1 MKQTLIILTF
11 AIVLVSCNQEK
22 KMNSEFGLFPTEF
35 IDSLKTISI
44 PLERFEIN
52 TKENNTIVAQNG
64 TTLIIS
70 PNSFIDND
78 GNIVTNVTIEIKENF
93 EMSDFILSNLQT
105 IHNDEILESSGM
117 IYLSATDKNGNELL
131 LSENKKI
138 RIQIPQN
145 QLDKNSKIFL
155 GKREED
161 GTINWAN
168 IEEPSKSLI
177 PYPITF
183 LAKIAPWRCIESDIV
198 NVYEEKFKNN
208 LEFENT
214 LVATKEFTER
224 VACDDE
230 ILEIYLNNLDKNLY
244 EVDEMVVQHLIKD
257 STDYLNSWIFKEV
270 PNPNGGPRTKAQK
283 DAHEWL
289 VNNANE
295 SFHNRINMFKGF
307 AEQKLTKVDTT
318 KIIDTTKIKDIN
330 QAFVSYNTSSLGWI
344 NVDIFYNDPKSEP
357 IELIAKTNQEVQII
371 NLILKGRNVILNG
384 YEKEENLYNFT
395 KDEEGYNKLPKGEKA
410 LITAIGYDNG
420 NLTFG
425 KKEIILGKNKTE
437 NVDMKKVSA
446 TELKEEIKKTV
457 ANIGYK

>member
-1 MKQTLIILTF
+1 MKQTLIILAF
-11 AIVLVSCNQEK
+11 ALSLVSCNQEK

-105 IHNDEILESSGM
+105 IHNDEILESTGM

-168 IEEPSKSLI
+168 IQEPSKSLI

-198 NVYEEKFKNN
+198 NVYEKKFKNN

-289 VNNANE
+289 VNNAIE

-384 YEKEENLYNFT
+384 YEKGENLYNFT

>member
-44 PLERFEIN
+44 PLERFELN
-52 TKENNTIVAQNG
+52 AKENNTIVAQNG

-78 GNIVTNVTIEIKENF
+78 GNIVTNVTIDIKENF

-105 IHNDEILESSGM
+105 IHNDEILVSTGM

-384 YEKEENLYNFT
+384 YEKGENQYSFT
-395 KDEEGYNKLPKGEKA
+395 KDEEGYNRLPNGEKA
-410 LITAIGYDNG
+410 LITAIGYENG

-425 KKEIILGKNKTE
+425 KKEIILGKNKLE
-437 NVDMKKVSA
+437 AIDMEKVSA
-446 TELKEEIKKTV
+446 SELKEEIKKTV
-457 ANIGYK
+457 ANNGYK